1 MKTAAMPK
9 LVLVAAIV
17 AALALVAYLVV
28 QNSQASAAASPLS
41 NVTVSDLYHASQAG
55 ARVIDVREPFEYAEG
70 HVAGSELVPLGT
82 IHARVN
88 DFPKDEPIYVFCRS
102 GNRSLQAA
110 QTLVD
115 AGYTDVRNVE
125 GGIIA
130 WNNARLPVAR

>member
-1 MKTAAMPK
+1 MQKAMLALTVLFALGVVGY
-9 LVLVAAIV
+9 LVLHG
-17 AALALVAYLVV
+17 V
-28 QNSQASAAASPLS
+28 QTSPAASALS
-41 NVTVSDLYHASQAG
+41 NVTVADLYTASQAG
-55 ARVIDVREPFEYAEG
+55 ARVIDVREPFEYTEG
-70 HVAGSELVPLGT
+70 HVAGSELVPLAT

-110 QTLVD
+110 QVLVD

-130 WNNARLPVAR
+130 WTNARLPVAR

>member
-1 MKTAAMPK
+1 MTPPLANHPI
-9 LVLVAAIV
+9 LWILLTL
-17 AALALVAYLVV
+17 ALAAAAYLLFGGAP
-28 QNSQASAAASPLS
+28 SAQAAVLS
-41 NVTVSDLYHASQAG
+41 NVSVQDLHHAAQQG
-55 ARVIDVREPFEYAEG
+55 ALVLDVREPFEFAEG
-70 HVAGSELVPLGT
+70 HVAGSVLVPLGT
-82 IHARVN
+82 IAARVG
-88 DFPKDEPIYVFCRS
+88 DFPKDAPVYVFCRS